1 MEWIQSAIEW
11 IGNAVVT
18 VKDWIVNTVEE
29 TKEKIDLAIAIVSAL
44 FESLKE
50 TIQNIVSAI
59 KDWISEK
66 VEAAKEI
73 ISNVVDAVSGFFSN
87 LKETIS
93 GIFDSIADKIRSVM
107 DTVKGI
113 FENVLD
119 SIENLWN
126 GLSDFVGG
134 IFDGI
139 GTAFDNLISGAK
151 SLINNFIDGLNFAID
166 IINAIPGVSIG
177 YVDYLAHGTDDW
189 PGGFAIMNEGGRG
202 ELVNLPNGSQ
212 VIPHDISK
220 KYAQEAARADASQVV
235 FIDYDRLITGIASAM
250 QGVSVNSTVN
260 LDGKAVSKGIAPYMD
275 TDLGRLQGAAKRY
288 AT

>member
-1 MEWIQSAIEW
+1 M
-11 IGNAVVT
+11 N
-18 VKDWIVNTVEE
+18 
-29 TKEKIDLAIAIVSAL
+29 
-44 FESLKE
+44 
-50 TIQNIVSAI
+50 
-59 KDWISEK
+59 
-66 VEAAKEI
+66 
-73 ISNVVDAVSGFFSN
+73 
-87 LKETIS
+87 
-93 GIFDSIADKIRSVM
+93 
-107 DTVKGI
+107 TVKGI